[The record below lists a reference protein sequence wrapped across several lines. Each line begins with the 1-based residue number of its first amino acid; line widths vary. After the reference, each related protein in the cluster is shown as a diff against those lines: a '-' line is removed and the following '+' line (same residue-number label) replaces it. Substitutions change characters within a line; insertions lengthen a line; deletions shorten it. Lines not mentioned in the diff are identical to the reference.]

1 MGKPTGFLEYN
12 RETAKVLPPKVRIAN
27 FKEFRTPLNKEKQK
41 LQGARCM
48 ACGVPFCQAGMM
60 IGGMASGCPLHN
72 LVPETNDLVYTG
84 NLEAGIPSFKQD
96 TQLSGVYIQSVSGT
110 LRSCMYL

>member
-41 LQGARCM
+41 LQEHA
-48 ACGVPFCQAGMM
+48 AWLAAFPS
-60 IGGMASGCPLHN
+60 ASQ
-72 LVPETNDLVYTG
+72 V
-84 NLEAGIPSFKQD
+84 
-96 TQLSGVYIQSVSGT
+96 
-110 LRSCMYL
+110 